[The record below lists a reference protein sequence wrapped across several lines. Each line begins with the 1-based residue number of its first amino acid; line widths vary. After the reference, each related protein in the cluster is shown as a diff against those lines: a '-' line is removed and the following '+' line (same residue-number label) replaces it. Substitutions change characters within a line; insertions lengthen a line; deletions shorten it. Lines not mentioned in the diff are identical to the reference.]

1 MTPAPDATTD
11 VVEWDLSLDE
21 LRAVRD
27 HLPGLVLP
35 SFVPEGTPSP
45 GVDTVSALVERGVLT
60 TVPAADASSW
70 SEDLDA
76 PFLLSLALQD
86 AAAIVIQVS
95 AWTPTS
101 TTAHSTVIQATAAS
115 HLTVWTG
122 ADHGD
127 ARARVRGTV
136 LDLAW
141 QTLASLV
148 PELQVVDR
156 VRGTTTVST
165 VASQAIVD
173 AIAGRDA
180 RVLDAVV
187 KELHVP
193 ADAVPLFRGLAE
205 PVRHGFRVKAFT
217 LDSGPVFA
225 GNWFGTSTG
234 WLRMSVGLDAA
245 ARTGEVTPETI
256 TDAGTVTVTAQ
267 TDEDIRTELLSLVA
281 GLIRDR
287 DVIGGSDV

>member
-35 SFVPEGTPSP
+35 SFVPDVSSVASV
-45 GVDTVSALVERGVLT
+45 GVVDALVARGVLASA
-60 TVPAADASSW
+60 PALDAESW
-70 SEDLDA
+70 SEDLDG
-76 PFLLSLALQD
+76 PFLLSLALQN
-86 AAAIVIQVS
+86 AGSIVIQVS

-101 TTAHSTVIQATAAS
+101 TTAHSTVIQASATS

-122 ADHGD
+122 VDHGD
-127 ARARVRGTV
+127 GRARVRGTV

-148 PELQVVDR
+148 PELEVTDR

-173 AIAGRDA
+173 AVKGRDA

-187 KELHVP
+187 QELHVP

-205 PVRHGFRVKAFT
+205 PVRQGFRVKAFT
-217 LDSGPVFA
+217 LDGGPVFA
-225 GNWFGTSTG
+225 GNWFGTSHG

-245 ARTGEVTPETI
+245 ARTGEVTPERI

>member
-1 MTPAPDATTD
+1 MTPAPDAITD
-11 VVEWDLSLDE
+11 IVEWDLSLDE

-35 SFVPEGTPSP
+35 SFVPEGTSV
-45 GVDTVSALVERGVLT
+45 GVVDALLAQGVLAS
-60 TVPAADASSW
+60 VPDADAESW
-70 SEDLDA
+70 SDDLAA
-76 PFLLSLALQD
+76 PFLLSLALQN
-86 AAAIVIQVS
+86 AGSIVIQVS

-101 TTAHSTVIQATAAS
+101 TTAHSTVIQAAAAS

-127 ARARVRGTV
+127 GRARVRGTV

-148 PELQVVDR
+148 PELEVTDR
-156 VRGTTTVST
+156 VRGATTVST
-165 VASQAIVD
+165 VASQALVD
-173 AIAGRDA
+173 AIKGRDA

-187 KELHVP
+187 TELHVP

-205 PVRHGFRVKAFT
+205 PVRQGFRVKAFT
-217 LDSGPVFA
+217 LDGGPVFA
-225 GNWFGTSTG
+225 GNWFGTSHG

-245 ARTGEVTPETI
+245 ARTGEVTPELI

-267 TDEDIRTELLSLVA
+267 TDEDICTELLSLVA

-287 DVIGGSDV
+287 DVIGGSNV